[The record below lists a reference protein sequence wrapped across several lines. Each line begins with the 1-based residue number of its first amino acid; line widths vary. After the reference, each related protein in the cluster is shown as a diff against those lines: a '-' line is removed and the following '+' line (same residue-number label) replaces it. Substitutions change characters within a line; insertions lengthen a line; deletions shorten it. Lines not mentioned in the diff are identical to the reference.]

1 MAFFTRNRKRYFYL
15 SRRIG
20 RRIAKEYFGSGAAAE
35 AAANAVAR
43 RKATR
48 IRSRAERAA
57 ERQRWADVDQMIDE
71 LDKIVRALMHARL
84 TTQGYRRHAC
94 GLWRRK
100 RRPTELN

>member
-20 RRIAKEYFGSGAAAE
+20 RRIAKEYSGPEQPQRPRPMPSPGA
-35 AAANAVAR
+35 
-43 RKATR
+43 KATR

-94 GLWRRK
+94 GLWQHK